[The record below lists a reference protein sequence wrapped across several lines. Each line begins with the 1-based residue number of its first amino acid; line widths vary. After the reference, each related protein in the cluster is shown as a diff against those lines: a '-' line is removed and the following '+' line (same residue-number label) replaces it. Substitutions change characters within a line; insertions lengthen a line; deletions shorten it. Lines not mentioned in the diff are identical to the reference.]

1 MINSR
6 YRAGCEFKVV
16 FFMDG
21 SGLGLVWRMLGWF
34 C

>member
-6 YRAGCEFKVV
+6 YRAGCEFKEA
-16 FFMDG
+16 FMDG